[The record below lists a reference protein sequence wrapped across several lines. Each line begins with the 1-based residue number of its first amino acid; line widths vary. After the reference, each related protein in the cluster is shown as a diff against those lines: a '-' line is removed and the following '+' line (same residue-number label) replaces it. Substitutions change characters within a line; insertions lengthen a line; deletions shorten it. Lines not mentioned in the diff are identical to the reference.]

1 MVARPTGPVP
11 RSATRPAVDAGRA
24 PAAADPPP
32 AADGPIR
39 AGGSPGAPAHRSAV
53 PGAGLGLRAPADWSP
68 LRSTQGAVRARCAPG
83 SRRTER
89 AGHRFLP
96 ARGPAHPAGDP
107 RRPRH
112 GHDPD
117 VLTSPH
123 LPHLSHLAHKMA
135 GGEPGRLSAVMQPE
149 SRLSR
154 RLGTADAV
162 VVGVGAMVGTGV
174 FVVWAP
180 AADRA
185 GGWLLPGL
193 GIAAFVAFCNATSSA
208 ALAAVHPQS
217 GGTYVYGRERLGHGW
232 GALAGYAFVLGKV
245 ASCA

>member
-24 PAAADPPP
+24 PAPADPPP
-32 AADGPIR
+32 AANGPIR

-53 PGAGLGLRAPADWSP
+53 PGAGLGLRAPADGSP
-68 LRSTQGAVRARCAPG
+68 PRSTQGAVRARCAPG

-117 VLTSPH
+117 VLTFP
-123 LPHLSHLAHKMA
+123 LPHLS
-135 GGEPGRLSAVMQPE
+135 PGRLSAVTQPE

-162 VVGVGAMVGTGV
+162 VVG
-174 FVVWAP
+174 
-180 AADRA
+180 
-185 GGWLLPGL
+185 
-193 GIAAFVAFCNATSSA
+193 
-208 ALAAVHPQS
+208 
-217 GGTYVYGRERLGHGW
+217 
-232 GALAGYAFVLGKV
+232 
-245 ASCA
+245 